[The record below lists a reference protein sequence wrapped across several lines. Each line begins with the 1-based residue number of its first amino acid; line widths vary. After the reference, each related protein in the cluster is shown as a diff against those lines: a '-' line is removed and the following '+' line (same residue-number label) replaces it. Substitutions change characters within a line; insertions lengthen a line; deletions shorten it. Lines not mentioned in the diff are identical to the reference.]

1 MCTIYMALS
10 GMFFLSEYSKPMY
23 PVLVVMKMETSSKK
37 RLYIC
42 VKFDVFNLDWCVN
55 IIKPLVK

>member
-1 MCTIYMALS
+1 
-10 GMFFLSEYSKPMY
+10 MFFLSEYSKPMY